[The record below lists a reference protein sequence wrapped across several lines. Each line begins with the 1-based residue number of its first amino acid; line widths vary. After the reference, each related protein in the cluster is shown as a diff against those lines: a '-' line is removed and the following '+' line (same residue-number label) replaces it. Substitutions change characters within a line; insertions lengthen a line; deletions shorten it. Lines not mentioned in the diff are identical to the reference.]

1 MQGSV
6 PSATRCY
13 SVDLAAARQRR
24 GLSLED
30 VAAITKIRVYYLQAI
45 EDGTF
50 NKLPHGVYR
59 RSYIRQYAAAIDYPE
74 SDLLN
79 GLPADWES

>member
-1 MQGSV
+1 MEVGAS
-6 PSATRCY
+6 STDAGHA
-13 SVDLAAARQRR
+13 VDLAAVRKRR
-24 GLSLED
+24 GFSLED
-30 VAAITKIRVYYLQAI
+30 VAAITKIGVYYLRAI

-50 NKLPHGVYR
+50 SKLPKGLYR

-79 GLPADWES
+79 SLPADWEG